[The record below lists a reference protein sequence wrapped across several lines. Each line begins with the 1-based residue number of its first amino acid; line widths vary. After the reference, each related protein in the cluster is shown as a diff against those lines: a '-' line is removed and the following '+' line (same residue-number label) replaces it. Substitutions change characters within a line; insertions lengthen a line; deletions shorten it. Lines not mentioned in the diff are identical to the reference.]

1 MIRVYLDSLGC
12 SKNQIDAERMLFNLK
27 EKGLSVVF
35 DDSKADVVIINTCAF
50 IQSAKEEAIE
60 EILKYAELK
69 NAGSIKGLIITGCL
83 SERYREE
90 VVKEFPE
97 ADAVL
102 GIGSNEE
109 IVKAVKKAYGNE
121 HYVSFGNK
129 ENLKLNGGRIRLD
142 LPHIGYLKIAD
153 GCSNNC
159 AYCAI
164 PKIRGKLRSVPIN
177 EVLQEA
183 KKLIS
188 EKVKELILIAQDSTV
203 YGLDLPEKSSLKILL
218 EKLCEL
224 DGDFKIRLL
233 YCYPERIDDELIDI
247 IKNEDKI
254 LNYLDIPI
262 QHSSNK
268 ILKSMNRHITKEQ
281 IQNLIDKLRK
291 QIPDIAI
298 RTTVMVG
305 FPGETKEDFEELYNF
320 IDKNKFERLG
330 CFSYSRE
337 ENTEACYMENQISED
352 IKDERRQLIE
362 TLQYD
367 ILIKQ
372 NRNEIGKVYRAVVD
386 GKDEAL
392 SEYIARS
399 YKDAPEVDTFIIF
412 NSNRELN
419 CGDFVTLK
427 ITDCNEYD
435 LVGELLEEK

>member
-12 SKNQIDAERMLFNLK
+12 SKNQIDAERMIFNLK
-27 EKGLSVVF
+27 EEGLSVVF

-60 EILKYAELK
+60 EILKYAKLK
-69 NAGSIKGLIITGCL
+69 NDGEIKGVIITGCL

-109 IVKAVKKAYGNE
+109 IAKAVKKAYGNE

-129 ENLKLNGGRIRLD
+129 EDLKLDGGRIRLD

-177 EVLQEA
+177 EVLNEA

-188 EKVKELILIAQDSTV
+188 ENVKELILIAQDSTV
-203 YGLDLPEKSSLKILL
+203 YGLDLSEKSSLKILL
-218 EKLCEL
+218 KKLCEL

-233 YCYPERIDDELIDI
+233 YCYPERIDDELINI
-247 IKNEDKI
+247 IKDEDKI

-291 QIPDIAI
+291 QIPNIAI

-305 FPGETKEDFEELYNF
+305 FPGETKEDFEDLYNF

-337 ENTEACYMENQISED
+337 ENTKACYMENQIPED
-352 IKDERRQLIE
+352 IKDERCQLIE

-412 NSNRELN
+412 NSSRELN

>member
-1 MIRVYLDSLGC
+1 MIKVYLDSLGC

-27 EKGLSVVF
+27 ENGLSVVF
-35 DDSKADVVIINTCAF
+35 DDSKANVVIINTCAF

-69 NAGSIKGLIITGCL
+69 NEGKIKGLIITGCL
-83 SERYREE
+83 SERYRDE

-121 HYVSFGNK
+121 HFVSFGNK

-188 EKVKELILIAQDSTV
+188 ENVKELILIAQDSTV

-218 EKLCEL
+218 KKLCEL

-305 FPGETKEDFEELYNF
+305 FPGETKADFEDLYNF

-337 ENTEACYMENQISED
+337 ENTEACYMENQIPED

-372 NRNEIGKVYRAVVD
+372 NRNEIDKVYRAVVD
-386 GKDEAL
+386 GKDEVL

-427 ITDCNEYD
+427 IIDCNEYD

>member
-27 EKGLSVVF
+27 EEGLSVVF

-60 EILKYAELK
+60 EILKYAKLK
-69 NAGSIKGLIITGCL
+69 NDGEIKGVIITGCL

-109 IVKAVKKAYGNE
+109 IAKAVKKAYGNE

-129 ENLKLNGGRIRLD
+129 ENLKLDGGRIRLD

-164 PKIRGKLRSVPIN
+164 PKIRGKLRSVSIN
-177 EVLQEA
+177 EVLNEA

-188 EKVKELILIAQDSTV
+188 ENVKELILIAQDSTV

-218 EKLCEL
+218 KKLCEL

-233 YCYPERIDDELIDI
+233 YCYPERIDDELIQI
-247 IKNEDKI
+247 IKDEDKI

-291 QIPDIAI
+291 QIPNIAI

-305 FPGETKEDFEELYNF
+305 FPGETKEDFEDLYNF

-337 ENTEACYMENQISED
+337 ENTKACYMENQIPED

-412 NSNRELN
+412 NSSRELN

>member
-27 EKGLSVVF
+27 ENGLSVVF

-69 NAGSIKGLIITGCL
+69 NEGKIKGLIITGCL
-83 SERYREE
+83 SERYRDE

-188 EKVKELILIAQDSTV
+188 ENVKELILIAQDSTV

-218 EKLCEL
+218 KKLCEL

-233 YCYPERIDDELIDI
+233 YCYPERIDDELIEL

-268 ILKSMNRHITKEQ
+268 ILKSMNRRITKEQ

-291 QIPDIAI
+291 EIPDIAI

-305 FPGETKEDFEELYNF
+305 FPGETKEDFEDLYNF

-330 CFSYSRE
+330 CFAYSRE
-337 ENTEACYMENQISED
+337 ENTEACYMENQIPED

>member
-27 EKGLSVVF
+27 EEGISVVF
-35 DDSKADVVIINTCAF
+35 DDSEADVVIINTCAF

-60 EILKYAELK
+60 EILKYAKLK
-69 NAGSIKGLIITGCL
+69 NDGEIKGIIITGCL

-109 IVKAVKKAYGNE
+109 IAKAVKKAYGNE

-129 ENLKLNGGRIRLD
+129 ENLKLDGGRIRLD

-177 EVLQEA
+177 EVLNEA

-188 EKVKELILIAQDSTV
+188 ENVKELILIAQDSTV

-218 EKLCEL
+218 KKLCEL
-224 DGDFKIRLL
+224 DGNFKIRLL
-233 YCYPERIDDELIDI
+233 YCYPERIDDELINI
-247 IKNEDKI
+247 IKDEDKI

-291 QIPDIAI
+291 QIPNIAI

-305 FPGETKEDFEELYNF
+305 FPGETKEDFEDLYKF

-337 ENTEACYMENQISED
+337 ENTKACYMENQIPED

-412 NSNRELN
+412 NSSRELN

>member
-1 MIRVYLDSLGC
+1 MIKVYLDSLGC

-27 EKGLSVVF
+27 EEGISVVF
-35 DDSKADVVIINTCAF
+35 DDLEADVVIINTCAF

-69 NAGSIKGLIITGCL
+69 NEGKIKGLIITGCL

-97 ADAVL
+97 ADAIL

-109 IVKAVKKAYGNE
+109 IAKAVKKAYGNE
-121 HYVSFGNK
+121 HYVSFGDK
-129 ENLKLNGGRIRLD
+129 ENLKLDGGRIRLD

-177 EVLQEA
+177 KVLNEA

-188 EKVKELILIAQDSTV
+188 ENVKELILIAQDSTV

-218 EKLCEL
+218 KKLCEL

-233 YCYPERIDDELIDI
+233 YCYPERIDDELIQI

-268 ILKSMNRHITKEQ
+268 ILKSMNRRITKEQ

-291 QIPDIAI
+291 QIPNIAI

-305 FPGETKEDFEELYNF
+305 FPGETKEDFEDLYNF

-337 ENTEACYMENQISED
+337 ENTKACYMENQIPED

-412 NSNRELN
+412 NSSRELN

>member
-27 EKGLSVVF
+27 EEGLSVVF
-35 DDSKADVVIINTCAF
+35 DDLEADVVIINTCAF

-60 EILKYAELK
+60 EILKYAKLK
-69 NAGSIKGLIITGCL
+69 NEGKIKGLIITGCL

-121 HYVSFGNK
+121 HFVSFGNK

-188 EKVKELILIAQDSTV
+188 ENVKELILIAQDSTV
-203 YGLDLPEKSSLKILL
+203 YGLDLSEKSSLKILL
-218 EKLCEL
+218 KKLCEL

-233 YCYPERIDDELIDI
+233 YCYPERIDDELIEL
-247 IKNEDKI
+247 IKKEDKI

-281 IQNLIDKLRK
+281 IQNLIDKLRN

-305 FPGETKEDFEELYNF
+305 FPGETKEDFEDLYNF

-337 ENTEACYMENQISED
+337 ENTKACYMENQIPED

>member
-69 NAGSIKGLIITGCL
+69 NEGMIKGLIITGCL
-83 SERYREE
+83 SERYRDE

-142 LPHIGYLKIAD
+142 LLHIGYLKIAD

-188 EKVKELILIAQDSTV
+188 ENVKELILIAQDSTV

-268 ILKSMNRHITKEQ
+268 ILKSMNRRITKEQ

-291 QIPDIAI
+291 EISDIAI

-305 FPGETKEDFEELYNF
+305 FPGETKEDFEDLYNF

-330 CFSYSRE
+330 CFAYSRE
-337 ENTEACYMENQISED
+337 ENTEACYMENQIPED

>member
-69 NAGSIKGLIITGCL
+69 NEGMIKGLIITGCL
-83 SERYREE
+83 SERYRDE

-188 EKVKELILIAQDSTV
+188 ENVKELILIAQDSTV

-247 IKNEDKI
+247 IKNEDKV

-268 ILKSMNRHITKEQ
+268 ILKSMNRRITKEQ

-291 QIPDIAI
+291 EIPDIAI

-305 FPGETKEDFEELYNF
+305 FPGETKEDFEDLYNF

-330 CFSYSRE
+330 CFAYSRE
-337 ENTEACYMENQISED
+337 ENTEACYMENQIPED

>member
-27 EKGLSVVF
+27 ENGLSVVF
-35 DDSKADVVIINTCAF
+35 DDLEADVVIINTCAF

-69 NAGSIKGLIITGCL
+69 NEGKIKGLIITGCL
-83 SERYREE
+83 SERYRDE

-188 EKVKELILIAQDSTV
+188 ENVKELILIAQDSTV

-218 EKLCEL
+218 KKLCEL

-305 FPGETKEDFEELYNF
+305 FPGETKEDFEDLYNF

-330 CFSYSRE
+330 CFAYSRE
-337 ENTEACYMENQISED
+337 ENTEACYMENQIPED

>member
-27 EKGLSVVF
+27 EEGLSVVF
-35 DDSKADVVIINTCAF
+35 DDLEADVVIINTCAF

-69 NAGSIKGLIITGCL
+69 NEGMIKGLIITGCL
-83 SERYREE
+83 SERYRDE

-97 ADAVL
+97 ADAIL

-188 EKVKELILIAQDSTV
+188 ENVKELILIAQDSTV

-305 FPGETKEDFEELYNF
+305 FPGETKEDFEDLYNF

-330 CFSYSRE
+330 CFAYSRE
-337 ENTEACYMENQISED
+337 ENTEACYMENQIPED

>member
-27 EKGLSVVF
+27 EEGLSVVF
-35 DDSKADVVIINTCAF
+35 DDSEADVVIINTCAF

-60 EILKYAELK
+60 EILKYAKLK
-69 NAGSIKGLIITGCL
+69 NDGEIKGVIITGCL

-109 IVKAVKKAYGNE
+109 IAKAVKKAYGNE

-129 ENLKLNGGRIRLD
+129 ENLKLDGGRIRLD

-177 EVLQEA
+177 EVLNEA

-188 EKVKELILIAQDSTV
+188 ENVKELILIAQDSTV

-218 EKLCEL
+218 KKLCEL
-224 DGDFKIRLL
+224 GGDFKIRLL
-233 YCYPERIDDELIDI
+233 YCYPERIDDELINI
-247 IKNEDKI
+247 IKDEDKI

-291 QIPDIAI
+291 QIPNIAI

-305 FPGETKEDFEELYNF
+305 FPGETKEDFEDLYNF

-337 ENTEACYMENQISED
+337 ENTKACYMENQIPED

-392 SEYIARS
+392 FEYIARS

-412 NSNRELN
+412 SSSRELN

>member
-69 NAGSIKGLIITGCL
+69 NEGMIKGLIITGCL
-83 SERYREE
+83 SERYRDE

-188 EKVKELILIAQDSTV
+188 ENVKELILIAQDSTV

-268 ILKSMNRHITKEQ
+268 ILKSMNRRITKEQ

-291 QIPDIAI
+291 EIPDIAI

-305 FPGETKEDFEELYNF
+305 FPGETKEDFEDLYNF

-330 CFSYSRE
+330 CFAYSRE
-337 ENTEACYMENQISED
+337 ENTEACYMENQIPED

>member
-1 MIRVYLDSLGC
+1 MIKVYLDSLGC

-69 NAGSIKGLIITGCL
+69 NEGMIKGLIITGCL
-83 SERYREE
+83 SERYRDE

-188 EKVKELILIAQDSTV
+188 ENVKELILIAQDSTV

-268 ILKSMNRHITKEQ
+268 ILKSMNRRITKEQ

-291 QIPDIAI
+291 EIPDIAI

-305 FPGETKEDFEELYNF
+305 FPGETKEDFEDLYNF

-330 CFSYSRE
+330 CFAYSRE
-337 ENTEACYMENQISED
+337 ENTEACYMENQIPED

>member
-69 NAGSIKGLIITGCL
+69 NEGMIKGLIITGCL
-83 SERYREE
+83 SERYRDE

-188 EKVKELILIAQDSTV
+188 ENVKELILIAQDSTV
-203 YGLDLPEKSSLKILL
+203 YGLDLPEKSSLIILL

-268 ILKSMNRHITKEQ
+268 ILKSMNRRITKEQ

-291 QIPDIAI
+291 EIPDIAI

-305 FPGETKEDFEELYNF
+305 FPGETKEDFEDLYNF

-330 CFSYSRE
+330 CFAYSRE
-337 ENTEACYMENQISED
+337 ENTEACYMENQIPED

>member
-35 DDSKADVVIINTCAF
+35 DDLEADVVIINTCAF

-69 NAGSIKGLIITGCL
+69 NEGKIKGLIITGCL
-83 SERYREE
+83 SERYRDE

-188 EKVKELILIAQDSTV
+188 ENVKELILIAQDSTV

-305 FPGETKEDFEELYNF
+305 FPGETKEDFEDLYNF

-330 CFSYSRE
+330 CFAYSRE
-337 ENTEACYMENQISED
+337 ENTEACYMENQIPED

>member
-27 EKGLSVVF
+27 EEGLSVVF
-35 DDSKADVVIINTCAF
+35 DDLEADVVIINTCAF

-69 NAGSIKGLIITGCL
+69 NEGMIKGLIITGCL
-83 SERYREE
+83 SERYRDE

-188 EKVKELILIAQDSTV
+188 ENVKELILIAQDSTV

-268 ILKSMNRHITKEQ
+268 ILKSMNRRITKEQ

-291 QIPDIAI
+291 EIPDIAI

-305 FPGETKEDFEELYNF
+305 FPGETKEDFEDLYNF

-330 CFSYSRE
+330 CFAYSRE
-337 ENTEACYMENQISED
+337 ENTEACYMENQIPED

>member
-27 EKGLSVVF
+27 EEGLSVVF

-60 EILKYAELK
+60 EILKYAKLK
-69 NAGSIKGLIITGCL
+69 NDGEIKGVIITGCL

-109 IVKAVKKAYGNE
+109 IAKAVKKAYGNE

-129 ENLKLNGGRIRLD
+129 ENLKLDGGRIRLD

-177 EVLQEA
+177 EVLNEA

-188 EKVKELILIAQDSTV
+188 ENVKELILIAQDSTV

-218 EKLCEL
+218 KKLCEL

-233 YCYPERIDDELIDI
+233 YCYPERIDDELINI
-247 IKNEDKI
+247 IKDEDKI

-291 QIPDIAI
+291 QIPNIAI

-305 FPGETKEDFEELYNF
+305 FPGETKEDFEDLYNF

-337 ENTEACYMENQISED
+337 ENTKACYMENQIPED

-412 NSNRELN
+412 NSSRELN

>member
-27 EKGLSVVF
+27 ENGLSVVF
-35 DDSKADVVIINTCAF
+35 GDLEADVVIINTCAF

-69 NAGSIKGLIITGCL
+69 NEGKIKGLIITGCL
-83 SERYREE
+83 SERYRDE

-188 EKVKELILIAQDSTV
+188 ENVKELILIAQDSTV

-268 ILKSMNRHITKEQ
+268 ILKSMNRRITKEQ

-305 FPGETKEDFEELYNF
+305 FPGETKKDFEDLYNF

-330 CFSYSRE
+330 CFAYSRE
-337 ENTEACYMENQISED
+337 ENTEACYMENQIPED

-372 NRNEIGKVYRAVVD
+372 NRNEIGKVYIAVVD

>member
-27 EKGLSVVF
+27 EEGLSVVF

-60 EILKYAELK
+60 EILKYAKLK
-69 NAGSIKGLIITGCL
+69 NDGEIKGVIITGCL

-109 IVKAVKKAYGNE
+109 IAKAVKKAYGNE

-129 ENLKLNGGRIRLD
+129 ENLKLDGGRIRLD

-177 EVLQEA
+177 EVLNEA

-188 EKVKELILIAQDSTV
+188 ENVKELILIAQDSTV

-218 EKLCEL
+218 KKLCEL
-224 DGDFKIRLL
+224 DGNFKIRLL
-233 YCYPERIDDELIDI
+233 YCYPERIDDELIKI

-268 ILKSMNRHITKEQ
+268 ILQSMNRHITKEQ

-291 QIPDIAI
+291 QIPNIAI

-305 FPGETKEDFEELYNF
+305 FPGETKEDFEDLYNF

-337 ENTEACYMENQISED
+337 ENTKACYMENQIPED

-412 NSNRELN
+412 NSSRELN

>member
-27 EKGLSVVF
+27 ENGLSVVF

-69 NAGSIKGLIITGCL
+69 NEGKIKGLIITGCL
-83 SERYREE
+83 SERYRDE

-97 ADAVL
+97 SDAVL

-188 EKVKELILIAQDSTV
+188 ENVKELILIAQDSTV

-218 EKLCEL
+218 KKLCEL

-233 YCYPERIDDELIDI
+233 YCYPERIDDELIEL

-305 FPGETKEDFEELYNF
+305 FPGETKEDFEDLYNF

-337 ENTEACYMENQISED
+337 ENTKACYMENQIPED
-352 IKDERRQLIE
+352 IKNERRQLIE

>member
-27 EKGLSVVF
+27 EEGLSVVF
-35 DDSKADVVIINTCAF
+35 DDLEADVVIINTCAF

-69 NAGSIKGLIITGCL
+69 NEGKIKGLIITGCL

-129 ENLKLNGGRIRLD
+129 ENLKLNGERIRLD

-188 EKVKELILIAQDSTV
+188 ENVKELILIAQDSTV

-268 ILKSMNRHITKEQ
+268 ILKSMNRRITKEQ

-291 QIPDIAI
+291 KIPDIAI

-305 FPGETKEDFEELYNF
+305 FPGETKEDFEKLYNF

-337 ENTEACYMENQISED
+337 ENTKACYMENQISED